1 MNVTASRLKRA
12 FVSFLSMML
21 ALQLVL
27 PNVALAAQREVEL
40 DNHTMETDQTS
51 QISDIY
57 IDDVDGPK
65 TGTQLDDEAVVT
77 TAEKNTWDIPVLWVR
92 DDMQVDRDAADDGHD
107 YLPAL
112 AFFVPQEYALSDDT
126 FTVTLSESLTE
137 LFGSEETSRCT
148 TPQQTSP
155 IWRHRQRSLYGQV
168 HARSR
173 RQGDG

>member
-1 MNVTASRLKRA
+1 MNMTASRLKRA

-77 TAEKNTWDIPVLWVR
+77 TAEKKHV
-92 DDMQVDRDAADDGHD
+92 GH
-107 YLPAL
+107 PPSRGC
-112 AFFVPQEYALSDDT
+112 VTTCRS
-126 FTVTLSESLTE
+126 TVTRPMT
-137 LFGSEETSRCT
+137 GTTTCPRSRSSCLRSTRSAT
-148 TPQQTSP
+148 TPLP
-155 IWRHRQRSLYGQV
+155 
-168 HARSR
+168 
-173 RQGDG
+173 

>member
-1 MNVTASRLKRA
+1 MNMTASRLKRA

-77 TAEKNTWDIPVLWVR
+77 TAEKTRGTSPSCGCVTTCR
-92 DDMQVDRDAADDGHD
+92 
-107 YLPAL
+107 
-112 AFFVPQEYALSDDT
+112 S
-126 FTVTLSESLTE
+126 TVTRPMT
-137 LFGSEETSRCT
+137 GTTTCPRSRSSCLRSTRSAT
-148 TPQQTSP
+148 TPLP
-155 IWRHRQRSLYGQV
+155 
-168 HARSR
+168 
-173 RQGDG
+173 